1 MKFFLSRCISS
12 ISIGIILLFPIIAI
26 TSTAYAKVELNSGLE
41 KDSACQKASDYG
53 ESGCASVTSS
63 GTGIPNPES
72 VIKSGIN
79 TALMI
84 LGGVSVI
91 MIVYAGFRFSLAG
104 GDPQA
109 VKAARNTILYAVA
122 GIVIAILSYTI
133 VNWVTDN
140 LLIK

>member
-1 MKFFLSRCISS
+1 MASKK
-12 ISIGIILLFPIIAI
+12 
-26 TSTAYAKVELNSGLE
+26 TAHAKKQATMARAVVRQLPQ
-41 KDSACQKASDYG
+41 AAP
-53 ESGCASVTSS
+53 VF
-63 GTGIPNPES
+63 PES

-91 MIVYAGFRFSLAG
+91 MIVYAGFRFTLAS

-140 LLIK
+140 LSIK

>member
-1 MKFFLSRCISS
+1 MASKK
-12 ISIGIILLFPIIAI
+12 
-26 TSTAYAKVELNSGLE
+26 TAHAKKQATMARAV
-41 KDSACQKASDYG
+41 
-53 ESGCASVTSS
+53 
-63 GTGIPNPES
+63 GIPNPES

-91 MIVYAGFRFSLAG
+91 MIVYAGFRFTLAS

-140 LLIK
+140 LSIK